1 MKAYISISTLWYN
14 GRLMDFFF
22 REQAKKTLEELV
34 NASALSTDRTLAIL
48 DIDTYE
54 EDLDEIEESFYTQ
67 SVEQIAEEYGIELS
81 DE

>member
-48 DIDTYE
+48 DIDTDE
-54 EDLDEIEESFYTQ
+54 EDLYEIEESFYTQ